1 MNVTNSAGAVMR
13 TPTIQPEEWQ
23 PGESRDL
30 PEAEARALATSSTF
44 TLADAAATQPTPAQ
58 PAQAAPIEAPP
69 TPVESAPLGQPQ
81 PEPTPAPADPSP
93 VASAE
98 APAQPAL

>member
-30 PEAEARALATSSTF
+30 PEAQARALATSGAF
-44 TLADAAATQPTPAQ
+44 TLATPEPTPPVEAQ
-58 PAQAAPIEAPP
+58 PA
-69 TPVESAPLGQPQ
+69 VSADTLGQPQ

-93 VASAE
+93 VASAD
-98 APAQPAL
+98 APAQPTL